1 MRLKIR
7 TITLAAAVLA
17 AAVLPLI
24 SQQTVPEVPAGEDST
39 HPPYKVVTQHTAL
52 IGGKQVA
59 YSATVEETFSLND
72 RGQRIASLVSISY
85 VRTDIPNTVQ
95 RPIIFAFNGGPG
107 SASLWEHMGLVGPR
121 LVQFQDN
128 VSEEE
133 VNPRTTPP
141 FLYGNNPDS
150 LLDVA
155 DLVLF
160 DPPGTGFSRVL
171 GTNNE
176 HQFYGVQ
183 QDARVTC
190 EFIEDWV
197 ERNARWNSPKFLMGE
212 SYGTV
217 RAAVVSYLLAGGPLS
232 TGRMDAVALNG
243 VILMGQAMN
252 MFGGQDGDT
261 GFLDVLP
268 TLAATAWY
276 HGKVSRENH
285 SLEQHVDEARAFAA
299 DDYIRALYAGSAL
312 SPGERTRIADRL
324 AALTSLSQNFILEND
339 LRVDAH
345 AFAAELLKAE
355 GKQLGLYDGR
365 FTLPLKPSGHD
376 PVADDPAMA
385 QYVPSFVATLNE
397 YLRKELRVEIGL
409 PYNAIEFKKVNAG
422 WDYGFG
428 SGIPA
433 SNRNYAED
441 LAIAMRRNPGLKVFV
456 ATGYFDLVTTLGSAE
471 YTISHVNIDPH
482 RVSLKF
488 YRSGHMPYI
497 GASNRRTLAKDLR
510 QFITAANGL

>member
-1 MRLKIR
+1 MRLRIH
-7 TITLAAAVLA
+7 IIILAVAVLVA
-17 AAVLPLI
+17 ALLPSI
-24 SQQTVPEVPAGEDST
+24 AQQPAPADPAGNDSIR
-39 HPPYKVVTQHTAL
+39 PPYRVVTQHTGVF
-52 IGGKQVA
+52 GGKKVA
-59 YSATVEETFSLND
+59 YTATVEETFTFND
-72 RGQRIASLVSISY
+72 RGERTASLVSFSY
-85 VRTDIPNTVQ
+85 VRMDISNGPP
-95 RPIIFAFNGGPG
+95 RPVIFAFNGGPG
-107 SASLWEHMGLVGPR
+107 SASLWMHMGLLGPYH
-121 LVQFQDN
+121 VQFQDT

-133 VNPRTTPP
+133 IHPRTTPP
-141 FLYGNNPDS
+141 FLYGHNPDC

-155 DLVLF
+155 DIVFF

-176 HQFYGVQ
+176 NLFYGVE

-197 ERNARWNSPKFLMGE
+197 ERNGRWNSPKFLMGE
-212 SYGTV
+212 SYGTI
-217 RAAVVSYLLAGGPLS
+217 RAAVVSRMLAGGPLS
-232 TGRMDAVALNG
+232 TGRMDGITLNG

-252 MFGGQDGDT
+252 MFGGRGGDT
-261 GFLDVLP
+261 GFLNVLP
-268 TLAATAWY
+268 ALATTAWY
-276 HGKVSRENH
+276 HGKVGHENR

-299 DDYIRALYAGSAL
+299 GDYIRALYAGSAL
-312 SPGERTRIADRL
+312 SPDERIRIADRL
-324 AALTSLSQNFILEND
+324 AALTGLSQNFIIEND
-339 LRVDAH
+339 LRLDAH

-365 FTLPLKPSGHD
+365 FTLPLNPIGHD

-428 SGIPA
+428 AGVPA

-441 LAIAMRRNPGLKVFV
+441 LAIAMRRNPGLKLFV
-456 ATGYFDLVTTLGSAE
+456 GTGYFDLVTTIGSAE
-471 YTISHVNIDPH
+471 YTMAHVNIDSH

-497 GASNRRTLAKDLR
+497 GESSRKTFAGDLR
-510 QFITAANGL
+510 QFIIVASGI